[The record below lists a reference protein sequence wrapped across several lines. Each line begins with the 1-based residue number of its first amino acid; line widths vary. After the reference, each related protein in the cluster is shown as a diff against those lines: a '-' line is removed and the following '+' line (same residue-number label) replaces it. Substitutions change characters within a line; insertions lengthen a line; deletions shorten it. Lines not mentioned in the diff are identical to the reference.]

1 MGARQVGVVDER
13 SEIAGSYMGMP
24 GNQLGIRTDILD
36 GCPKDQG
43 IMMLIRSMA
52 PEVIAVD
59 EIGSSMD
66 MQSVK
71 AAWQCGCRMI
81 ATIHGDSMEDVY
93 RHGIEKGGF
102 ERFAFLG
109 RKEDRY
115 VLLKVCSMEGEDR
128 YA

>member
-1 MGARQVGVVDER
+1 
-13 SEIAGSYMGMP
+13 
-24 GNQLGIRTDILD
+24 
-36 GCPKDQG
+36 
-43 IMMLIRSMA
+43 
-52 PEVIAVD
+52 
-59 EIGSSMD
+59 
-66 MQSVK
+66 
-71 AAWQCGCRMI
+71 MI

-115 VLLKVCSMEGEDR
+115 VLLKVCSIEGEDR